1 MATPAA
7 DASGLLAALDA
18 ARAAGRA
25 PDVSGAPEAELDAA
39 LRALVKRDGAAAGA
53 LLRQLAA
60 EGQPKLV
67 RKAAR
72 RALYRLD
79 PAAAGVAPA
88 SGKPPTPIVRREA
101 ERVVQAWAS
110 SIDGTG
116 ARGLWLLVEGGLGG
130 GLRLCSLLLSDTLGL
145 VDAAGGPV
153 TRKRLDAERAKL
165 GGDDE
170 LRWVEIDPRHGV
182 ALVVETLA
190 VHARTGAP
198 LPERFAPWRTLFE
211 GAAPAGSA
219 AAAAGADPALL
230 ERSTELLAE
239 RDLGG
244 WFADPSVIQEQAVSL
259 LELRDSKL
267 VVPDQVKAERE
278 AAIVDAVIARAFDD
292 ESRRRLARRLDEV
305 ALVFAG
311 SGRGPAADLARAV
324 AAALRDAEI
333 EATRVPLLRAM
344 AQRGLEVAGDVTLGR
359 VRLEDV
365 TRTPARPP
373 AA

>member
-1 MATPAA
+1 
-7 DASGLLAALDA
+7 
-18 ARAAGRA
+18 
-25 PDVSGAPEAELDAA
+25 
-39 LRALVKRDGAAAGA
+39 
-53 LLRQLAA
+53 
-60 EGQPKLV
+60 V

-79 PAAAGVAPA
+79 PAAAGAAPA

-116 ARGLWLLVEGGLGG
+116 ARGVWLLVEGGLGG

>member
-1 MATPAA
+1 MAAPSPDT
-7 DASGLLAALDA
+7 DVLLAALDA
-18 ARAAGRA
+18 ARAAGRV

-39 LRALVKRDGAAAGA
+39 LRALVKRDGAAAGE
-53 LLRQLAA
+53 LLHQLAG
-60 EGQPKLV
+60 EGQPKAV

-79 PAAAGVAPA
+79 PAAAGTAPA
-88 SGKPPTPIVRREA
+88 SGKPPAPIVRREA

-116 ARGLWLLVEGGLGG
+116 ARGVWLLVEGGLGG

-182 ALVVETLA
+182 ALVAETLA

-198 LPERFAPWRTLFE
+198 LPERFAPWRALFE
-211 GAAPAGSA
+211 GAAPAGPVA
-219 AAAAGADPALL
+219 ATADPALV
-230 ERSTELLAE
+230 ERSAELLAE

-244 WFADPSVIQEQAVSL
+244 WFADPSAIQEQAVAL

-278 AAIVDAVIARAFDD
+278 AAIVDAAIARAFDD
-292 ESRRRLARRLDEV
+292 ESRRRRARRLDEMG
-305 ALVFAG
+305 LVFAK
-311 SGRGPAADLARAV
+311 SGRGPAADLAGAA
-324 AAALRDAEI
+324 AAALRDAEL

-359 VRLEDV
+359 ARLEDV